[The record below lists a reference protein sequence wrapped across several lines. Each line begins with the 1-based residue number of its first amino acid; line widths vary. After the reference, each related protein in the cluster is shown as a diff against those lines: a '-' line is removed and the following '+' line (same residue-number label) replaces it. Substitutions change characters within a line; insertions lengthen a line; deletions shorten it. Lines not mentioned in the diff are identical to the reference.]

1 MNHDKNPA
9 IFFVPKHK
17 AKPSRAKLAS
27 PTYLLS
33 DEGEHHHHHHMQL
46 HSSRGKVFLNYH
58 KEGKVVVESSHSKLS
73 SIISVVSVIGCL
85 SVSLSLG
92 LED

>member
-9 IFFVPKHK
+9 IFFVPGNK
-17 AKPSRAKLAS
+17 AKPSQAKPAN

-33 DEGEHHHHHHMQL
+33 DEGEHHHHHHHHMQL

-58 KEGKVVVESSHSKLS
+58 K
-73 SIISVVSVIGCL
+73 
-85 SVSLSLG
+85 
-92 LED
+92 